1 MKKSHVCSLL
11 SKNPSTIHLV
21 VQLSLCFIFSIC
33 KTLSKMLSFH
43 SLEKRASGGAPS
55 KKPVYEVG
63 CSHAQCYYKLLA
75 YTKAAVELRVNK
87 INGRQT
93 FIPRNLNA
101 KIRLHTPGLS
111 TNLVEVNDKCY
122 LKEGGREREGGRVGE
137 GVRGRVRGRE
147 GEGGRVM
154 GGRGIHG

>member
-1 MKKSHVCSLL
+1 
-11 SKNPSTIHLV
+11 
-21 VQLSLCFIFSIC
+21 
-33 KTLSKMLSFH
+33 MLSFH

-122 LKEGGREREGGRVGE
+122 LKEGGREREGESWEGGE
-137 GVRGRVRGRE
+137 YMVRASHHAGLRRFRVRFPF
-147 GEGGRVM
+147 
-154 GGRGIHG
+154 